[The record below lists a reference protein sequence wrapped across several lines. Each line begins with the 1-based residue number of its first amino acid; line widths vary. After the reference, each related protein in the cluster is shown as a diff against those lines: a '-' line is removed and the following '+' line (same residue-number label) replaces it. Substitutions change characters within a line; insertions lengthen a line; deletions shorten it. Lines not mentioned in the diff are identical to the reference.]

1 MKIVCGACGAK
12 YSIADEKVQGKV
24 FKIRCRKCSNVI
36 VVKGTNDG
44 ADSGSGAMDASH
56 SSPVASGYGAPA
68 GATPEWY
75 VVIDGEQAGPLTVD
89 DIGAHVSSG
98 RVQSD
103 SYVWKDGMSDWV
115 ALSTVEAFSHLVG
128 TGGFGPDDEQDSTM
142 IAESP
147 LGAGPGYGNEVAAE
161 EPTSMIDANS
171 WQNQAG
177 FADDDDPTAAVNMA
191 ELGFGS
197 LGASSAPSAD
207 LGGGYGA
214 TPSADLGGYGASA
227 DLGGGY
233 GASAD
238 LGGGYG
244 SAPSADLGGGYG
256 AAPSADLGA
265 GFGSEPADAGLG
277 MGLGAGAGIESA
289 GDLGGGG
296 MFGSFDAQDNNT
308 GGGLEYQSFA
318 GIDSG
323 SAGADLGASGGL
335 DAGGYGA
342 AAGGYG
348 GYGADAGGAAATD
361 NNFSDAND
369 MVGTRNE
376 NSVLFSLSSLQQVQA
391 VQQKDDV
398 PLTDGSGLIDIQAL
412 ASTHSAMSGAGGGV
426 SDPFGGPSSSPA
438 ADTFAPATMSVP
450 AIMPRGSHRDNKGL
464 FIAVGVLA
472 LVLVGGGIAAA
483 IVISSGNKEPT
494 EPKVIVQ
501 EKVIIQEKLV
511 QADNS
516 GNKAADAAAAAKAAS
531 EKADEDQAAADA
543 EPSEETSDD
552 KGDSKKRKRT
562 KRGGSK
568 TKTGSSAAPVASS
581 KPIDKPTRKGNES
594 DIDGLLDSIDNGGK
608 KPTKKAPAPKA
619 AAKEDTTSGG
629 DSGAAKKKLSKS
641 DVQGTIRKYN
651 GRIGACAKTRNSGGL
666 SGTVNVK
673 FTVSSSG
680 KVTGAA
686 LHPSSSKFKG
696 TDVGNCVVGVVR
708 AMKFPASQANT
719 PISKYPFILR

>member
-44 ADSGSGAMDASH
+44 ADSSSGAMDASH
-56 SSPVASGYGAPA
+56 SSPVASGYGAPT
-68 GATPEWY
+68 GAAPEWY

-89 DIGAHVSSG
+89 DIAAHVSSG
-98 RVQSD
+98 RVQAD

-115 ALSTVEAFSHLVG
+115 ALSTVDAFAHLVN
-128 TGGFGPDDEQDSTM
+128 TGGFGPDDEHDSTM

-147 LGAGPGYGNEVAAE
+147 LGSSPGYNEVAAE

-191 ELGFGS
+191 ELGFGAG
-197 LGASSAPSAD
+197 LGSASAPSAD

-214 TPSADLGGYGASA
+214 APSADLGVGYGA
-227 DLGGGY
+227 
-233 GASAD
+233 
-238 LGGGYG
+238 
-244 SAPSADLGGGYG
+244 SADLGGGYG

-265 GFGSEPADAGLG
+265 GFGAEAAGADAGLG

-296 MFGSFDAQDNNT
+296 MFGSFDAQDNNA

-323 SAGADLGASGGL
+323 SAGADLGSAGGAGGFDSGGYGAS
-335 DAGGYGA
+335 AGGYGA
-342 AAGGYG
+342 
-348 GYGADAGGAAATD
+348 DGAAATD

-369 MVGTRNE
+369 MVGSRNE
-376 NSVLFSLSSLQQVQA
+376 NSVLFSLSSLQQVEA

-426 SDPFGGPSSSPA
+426 ADPFGGPSSSPA

-472 LVLVGGGIAAA
+472 FVLVGGGIAAA
-483 IVISSGNKEPT
+483 IIVSSGNKEPA

-511 QADNS
+511 QAQDT
-516 GNKAADAAAAAKAAS
+516 GDKAADAAAAAKAAS
-531 EKADEDQAAADA
+531 AKADEDQAAADV
-543 EPSEETSDD
+543 EPADEVDD
-552 KGDSKKRKRT
+552 GKSDSKKRKRSRS
-562 KRGGSK
+562 RGGSSK
-568 TKTGSSAAPVASS
+568 SKTGASASAVASS
-581 KPIDKPTRKGNES
+581 KSVDKPTRKGSES
-594 DIDGLLDSIDNGGK
+594 DIDDLLGTIDGGGSK
-608 KPTKKAPAPKA
+608 KPKKKAPAPKA
-619 AAKEDTTSGG
+619 AAKEDSGSSG
-629 DSGAAKKKLSKS
+629 DNGAAKKKLSKS
-641 DVQGTIRKYN
+641 DVQSTIRKYN
-651 GRIGACAKTRNSGGL
+651 GRIGACAKTRNSGKL

-673 FTVSSSG
+673 FTVSASG
-680 KVTGAA
+680 KVSGAT
-686 LHPSSSKFKG
+686 LHSSSSKFKG

-708 AMKFPASQANT
+708 AMKFPASQSNT